1 MAILEPLV
9 GLFNEHQQSAGL
21 TAGGLKTFP
30 YSDLIREHL
39 SHGRIL
45 AARNLLEF
53 ARDFIS
59 PASDLV
65 RALAP
70 PRVRKSDRRDLDRSQ
85 EFRWLAAN
93 GATFQGQWV
102 ALVGQGLVASAPS
115 LVELLAALRVS
126 PPHAK
131 PLIHHLD

>member
-1 MAILEPLV
+1 MAILEPMRGML
-9 GLFNEHQQSAGL
+9 NEHQPSAGL
-21 TAGGLKTFP
+21 AAGGLKTFP

-39 SHGRIL
+39 LHGRIL

-59 PASDLV
+59 PDSNLIS
-65 RALAP
+65 ALAP
-70 PRVRKSDRRDLDRSQ
+70 PRIRKSDRGDIDRSL

-102 ALVGQGLVASAPS
+102 ALVGQGLIASAPS
-115 LVELLAALRVS
+115 LAELLAALRAS
-126 PPHAK
+126 PPSGK